1 MLVKGYETT
10 ATGAMPA
17 LEPHS
22 VLTGLEPHSNVQCDT
37 ALALFAYASKEK
49 CTKIHLGAD
58 PTLS

>member
-10 ATGAMPA
+10 AT
-17 LEPHS
+17 
-22 VLTGLEPHSNVQCDT
+22 VLTGLEPHSNVQCET